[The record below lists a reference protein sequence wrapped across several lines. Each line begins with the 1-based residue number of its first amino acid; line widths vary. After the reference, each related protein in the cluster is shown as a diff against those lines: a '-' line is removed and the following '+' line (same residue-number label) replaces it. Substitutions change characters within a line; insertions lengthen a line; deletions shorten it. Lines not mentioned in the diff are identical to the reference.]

1 MSGEQHDPAMQ
12 RAIERAQQSFPFFW
26 RELSWEYR
34 RIIPGLD
41 FAAIKLPFK
50 VSAEVQAKHNAPQVE
65 HMWVGDVQFD
75 GHTLSGELLNSANF
89 IPHLQAG
96 TEVSAPLADL
106 EDWMYTSLGVLCG
119 GFTVQAIR
127 ASMSERERAEHDKAW
142 GQPFPD
148 PALCN
153 ITSYDKPAPEQPT
166 GLSRLWKKA
175 PAPSGLP
182 FDEAMRLAREK
193 EHPMS
198 ENMRERYATDLKEQP
213 GMVTQV
219 FDDGWTLLQ
228 RDALAGNLAPVEV
241 LYKLGADAHQLR
253 TPQGDTALEL
263 AQRMGWTRVV
273 AALR

>member
-1 MSGEQHDPAMQ
+1 MSHERHDPALQ

-26 RELSWEYR
+26 RELSWENR

-41 FAAIKLPFK
+41 FAAIKLPFA
-50 VSAEVQAKHNAPQVE
+50 VSPEVQAQQNAPAFE
-65 HMWVGDVQFD
+65 HMWVGDVEFD
-75 GHTLSGELLNSANF
+75 GHTLSGTLLNDAND
-89 IPHLQAG
+89 ISHLTRG

-106 EDWMYTSLGVLCG
+106 EDWMYSSSGVLCG

-127 ASMSERERAEHDKAW
+127 ANMSPKERAEHDEAW

-148 PALCN
+148 PELCN
-153 ITSYDKPAPEQPT
+153 ITPYELPAPKPPS

-175 PAPSGLP
+175 PAPTGLP
-182 FDEAMRLAREK
+182 FDEALRLAREK

-198 ENMRERYATDLKEQP
+198 ENMRERYATDLQQQP
-213 GMVTQV
+213 DMVTAV
-219 FDDGWTLLQ
+219 LDDGWTLLQ

-241 LYKLGADAHQLR
+241 LRKLGADPHNVR
-253 TPQGDTALEL
+253 TPKGDSALEL
-263 AQRMGWTRVV
+263 AQRMGWERVV